1 MDTMLSQQDKYKVD
15 EAMRLIDHRFNNINW
30 PWEALQ
36 APGSGVKLIG
46 DRRVID
52 GNKILAPLG
61 DSLIRLFAVE
71 AMIDSNIATK
81 SDIDAQSQ
89 QARNNSRLVEIF
101 DSFVF
106 RPCVNVNPSQG
117 YALGAQTKIDTIKAI
132 IGAVYKD
139 RGGGSEGL
147 NAAKRVATKLNIL

>member
-36 APGSGVKLIG
+36 ASGSGVKLIG

-81 SDIDAQSQ
+81 SKFGVDVKVAYSLVP
-89 QARNNSRLVEIF
+89 RNVLIRL
-101 DSFVF
+101 
-106 RPCVNVNPSQG
+106 C
-117 YALGAQTKIDTIKAI
+117 
-132 IGAVYKD
+132 
-139 RGGGSEGL
+139 
-147 NAAKRVATKLNIL
+147 

>member
-1 MDTMLSQQDKYKVD
+1 ML
-15 EAMRLIDHRFNNINW
+15 
-30 PWEALQ
+30 
-36 APGSGVKLIG
+36 G
-46 DRRVID
+46 
-52 GNKILAPLG
+52 
-61 DSLIRLFAVE
+61 
-71 AMIDSNIATK
+71 
-81 SDIDAQSQ
+81 DIDAQSQ